1 MKQYDLDIIAADKTV
16 RFSVME
22 PETKEEKSVG
32 LSFLDSLPGAE
43 ELRPMGEVIVHQ
55 LGQRLD
61 KFKVD
66 YFSDDKVEEFVKQLN
81 QGKGGIDAEKERA
94 ASEPSDAEN

>member
-1 MKQYDLDIIAADKTV
+1 MWEKAYSDLVI
-16 RFSVME
+16 
-22 PETKEEKSVG
+22 G
-32 LSFLDSLPGAE
+32 LPGAE
-43 ELRPMGEVIVHQ
+43 ELGSMGEVIVHQ
-55 LGQRLD
+55 IGQRLD

-66 YFSDDKVEEFVKQLN
+66 YLPDDKIEEFVKQLN